1 MAIDPDR
8 LNATVSRM
16 IADVAAAATGPL
28 IVLGERLGLF
38 RALAAH
44 GPLNSQELAAKTG
57 CHERYLREWL
67 NTLVAAEYV
76 QYDPASARYSMGA
89 EQAACLADP
98 DSPFAIAGGYYG
110 IMALYHDEPK
120 VEEAFRTG
128 KGIGWGDHHSCL
140 FCAAEKFFGPGYKAN
155 LVEHWL
161 PQLDGVVDKL
171 RSGARVADVGCGHA
185 LSTRLMARA
194 FPNAEFHG
202 IDYHPPSIAHATE
215 LAASWGLTNIHF
227 RTGGASDF
235 DGSYDLVTFFDCLHD
250 MGDPTAIARHVRQRL
265 APGGTW
271 MVVEPAAGDSVADNI
286 NPIARA
292 FYAFSTMVCVPV
304 SLSQPGRAGLGA
316 QAGPAKTIEVIK
328 AGGFGDV
335 RVVANSA
342 TNFVIAA
349 RV

>member
-1 MAIDPDR
+1 MAIDPDK
-8 LNATVSRM
+8 LNATAMRM

-44 GPLNSQELAAKTG
+44 GPLSSQELAARTG

-67 NTLVAAEYV
+67 NTLVAAEYL
-76 QYDPASARYSMGA
+76 QYERTTARYSMSA

-98 DSPFAIAGGYYG
+98 DSPVAITGGYYG

-128 KGIGWGDHHSCL
+128 KGIGWGDHHGCL

-171 RSGARVADVGCGHA
+171 RRGARVADVGCGHA

-194 FPNAEFHG
+194 FPNAEFDG

-215 LAASWGLTNIHF
+215 LAASWGLSNIHF

-235 DGSYDLVTFFDCLHD
+235 DGSYDLITFFDCLHD
-250 MGDPTAIARHVRQRL
+250 MGDPVAIARHVRQRL

-304 SLSQPGRAGLGA
+304 SLSQPGRAALGA
-316 QAGPAKTIEVIK
+316 QAGPAQTLEVIR
-328 AGGFGDV
+328 AGGFGDA
-335 RVVANSA
+335 RVVATSP

>member
-1 MAIDPDR
+1 MAIDPDK
-8 LNATVSRM
+8 LNATAMRM

-44 GPLNSQELAAKTG
+44 GPLSSQELAARTG

-67 NTLVAAEYV
+67 NTLVAAEYL
-76 QYDPASARYSMGA
+76 QYERTTARYSMSA

-98 DSPFAIAGGYYG
+98 DSPVAITGGYYG

-128 KGIGWGDHHSCL
+128 KGIGWGDHHGCL
-140 FCAAEKFFGPGYKAN
+140 FCDAEKFFGPGYKAN

-171 RSGARVADVGCGHA
+171 RRGARVADVGCGHA

-194 FPNAEFHG
+194 FPNAEFDG

-215 LAASWGLTNIHF
+215 LAASWGLSNIHF

-235 DGSYDLVTFFDCLHD
+235 DGSYDLITFFDCLHD
-250 MGDPTAIARHVRQRL
+250 MGDPVAIARHVRQRL

-304 SLSQPGRAGLGA
+304 SLSQPGRAALGA
-316 QAGPAKTIEVIK
+316 QAGPAQTLEVIR
-328 AGGFGDV
+328 AGGFGDA
-335 RVVANSA
+335 RVVATSP